1 MLTLK
6 KTKIMRMSFEGL
18 FHYLNGGIAKECF
31 GEFNMSV
38 LLSSTAYYIEDEE
51 YDIL

>member
-6 KTKIMRMSFEGL
+6 KAKIMRMSFEGL
-18 FHYLNGGIAKECF
+18 FHYLNGEIAKECF
-31 GEFNMSV
+31 EEFSMSA
-38 LLSSTAYYIEDEE
+38 LLSSTAYYIEEE